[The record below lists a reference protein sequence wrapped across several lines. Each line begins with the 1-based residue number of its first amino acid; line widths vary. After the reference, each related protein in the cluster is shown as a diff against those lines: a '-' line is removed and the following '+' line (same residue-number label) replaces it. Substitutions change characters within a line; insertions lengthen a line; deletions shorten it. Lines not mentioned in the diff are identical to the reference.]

1 MNIRMIVTIL
11 ALTALPVGGHAQQ
24 ARVDAE
30 ASARADVRVRG
41 AQQDDGERRSAST
54 ARGQASGEAHLT
66 ASREVL
72 EADGRS
78 ATAAEIEA
86 GSRAL
91 AAGAERQDVE
101 RIRDRAPND
110 RPLTAS
116 LEALA
121 TLSTRGISSA
131 HAAAVVSAHLARGA
145 SDAAIT
151 RLAATASTASALNAS
166 LGAGSFGGATAGIGA
181 AGALGGSVGP
191 SLGGAV
197 GIVGSIGGRVRF

>member
-1 MNIRMIVTIL
+1 MSTRVIVTIL
-11 ALTALPVGGHAQQ
+11 ALAALPVGGHAQQ
-24 ARVDAE
+24 ARVEAE
-30 ASARADVRVRG
+30 ASAGADLRARG
-41 AQQDDGERRSAST
+41 AQQDDGERRSAAS
-54 ARGQASGEAHLT
+54 ARGEASGEAHLA

-78 ATAAEIEA
+78 ATEAEIEA
-86 GSRAL
+86 GARAFG
-91 AAGAERQDVE
+91 AGAERQDLE
-101 RIRDRAPND
+101 RIRDRARKD

-121 TLSTRGISSA
+121 SLGTRGISSA

-181 AGALGGSVGP
+181 AGALGGSAGP